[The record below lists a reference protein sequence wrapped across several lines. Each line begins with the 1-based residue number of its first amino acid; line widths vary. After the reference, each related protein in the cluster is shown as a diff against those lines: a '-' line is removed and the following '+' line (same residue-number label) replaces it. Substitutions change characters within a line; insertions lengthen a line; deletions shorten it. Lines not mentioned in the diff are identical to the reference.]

1 MVTEKGPKHAQNQ
14 FLTQFLENTLNLPN
28 IFMVL
33 VSQVQKHFKKLPRN
47 QVLGMN
53 RALFDLLGPDSCP
66 KLVS

>member
-33 VSQVQKHFKKLPRN
+33 VSQVQKNFKIESFNFN
-47 QVLGMN
+47 Q
-53 RALFDLLGPDSCP
+53 RFKPF
-66 KLVS
+66 